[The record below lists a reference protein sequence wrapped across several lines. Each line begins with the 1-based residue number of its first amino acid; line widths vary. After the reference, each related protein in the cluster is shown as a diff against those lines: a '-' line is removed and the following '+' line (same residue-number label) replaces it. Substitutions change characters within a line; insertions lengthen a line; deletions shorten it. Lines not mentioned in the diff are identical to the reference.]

1 MRHIYV
7 GLVLTLTG
15 TSPTFTWLF
24 LSIKCFLAQ
33 QDATICPGIFG

>member
-15 TSPTFTWLF
+15 NSPTFTWLF
-24 LSIKCFLAQ
+24 LSKRWFLAQ
-33 QDATICPGIFG
+33 QDAAFCPGILG